1 MRFVFVAVSF
11 MQMIVRQEFA
21 YWFQLL
27 VAGFCVA
34 CRTFY
39 CPLNSSRVSFVFRLD
54 KAREEQFGW
63 KFSRTFKGQGGRLNE

>member
-54 KAREEQFGW
+54 KARENNSAGNLVE
-63 KFSRTFKGQGGRLNE
+63 RLRGRGDV

>member
-11 MQMIVRQEFA
+11 MQMIVRQEFD

-34 CRTFY
+34 CPTFY
-39 CPLNSSRVSFVFRLD
+39 CLLNSSRVSFVFRLD
-54 KAREEQFGW
+54 KARKNNSAGNLVA
-63 KFSRTFKGQGGRLNE
+63 RLRGDV